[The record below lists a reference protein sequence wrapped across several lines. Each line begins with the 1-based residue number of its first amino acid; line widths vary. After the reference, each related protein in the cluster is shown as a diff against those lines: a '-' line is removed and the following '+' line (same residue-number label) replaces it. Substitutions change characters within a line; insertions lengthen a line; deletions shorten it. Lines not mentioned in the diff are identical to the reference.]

1 MNSYSN
7 PSANLEALL
16 FNACRRAMGLGLSF
30 TDQIRLYRSI
40 VALAREVRLRAGGAR
55 LDAGNETLSALLA
68 EVCEHAGAVGL
79 DADLP
84 LPHAIL
90 VQRLVVQLSRASR
103 LVGTT
108 GRRSGA
114 QHPVH
119 REEHPP
125 SPAKAPAR
133 PDARADHPPQHPL
146 HREDQPPSH
155 AKAPA
160 RPDARADIPP
170 QHPLHRENQAPDA
183 DAPLDDLDT
192 PRPVDFRVK
201 ISSGDPARDAMSR
214 RYRPDEDIDAAF
226 AQARQQ
232 SAEMAAMGAERKRYA

>member
-1 MNSYSN
+1 MNSYAN

-79 DADLP
+79 NADLP

-108 GRRSGA
+108 GRRSVA
-114 QHPVH
+114 QHP
-119 REEHPP
+119 
-125 SPAKAPAR
+125 K
-133 PDARADHPPQHPL
+133 
-146 HREDQPPSH
+146 
-155 AKAPA
+155 
-160 RPDARADIPP
+160 
-170 QHPLHRENQAPDA
+170 HRENLPAMDA
-183 DAPLDDLDT
+183 DAHREANHPHPPPISGPAETDPRAKPLA
-192 PRPVDFRVK
+192 P
-201 ISSGDPARDAMSR
+201 
-214 RYRPDEDIDAAF
+214 
-226 AQARQQ
+226 
-232 SAEMAAMGAERKRYA
+232 